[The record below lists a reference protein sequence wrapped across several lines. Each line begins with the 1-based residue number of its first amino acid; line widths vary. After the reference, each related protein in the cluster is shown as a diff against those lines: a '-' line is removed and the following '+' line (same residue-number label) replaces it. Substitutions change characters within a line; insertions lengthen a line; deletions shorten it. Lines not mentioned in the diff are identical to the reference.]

1 MENSNNPEHAAF
13 GLLVRDV
20 SRLMRKRFE
29 LKLGIAGFT
38 QAQWSV
44 VFALAQSEGANQSAL
59 AKLLDIEPITLVGL
73 LDKLE
78 AAGLVERRPSPSDRR
93 ARLLYLTQK
102 AQPLLKKTE
111 TVRAEL
117 RREAFGDIPEP
128 QQEQI
133 ITMLQVVK
141 NNLLRSTR
149 DNIH

>member
-1 MENSNNPEHAAF
+1 
-13 GLLVRDV
+13 
-20 SRLMRKRFE
+20 
-29 LKLGIAGFT
+29 
-38 QAQWSV
+38 
-44 VFALAQSEGANQSAL
+44 
-59 AKLLDIEPITLVGL
+59 
-73 LDKLE
+73 
-78 AAGLVERRPSPSDRR
+78 
-93 ARLLYLTQK
+93 LYLTQK